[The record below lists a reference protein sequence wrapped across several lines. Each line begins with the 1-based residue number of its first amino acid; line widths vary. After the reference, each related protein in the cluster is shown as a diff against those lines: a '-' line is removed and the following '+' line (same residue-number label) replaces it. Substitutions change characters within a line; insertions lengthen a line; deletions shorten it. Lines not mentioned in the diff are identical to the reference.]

1 MGCVCHDVPFLMSV
15 HWSGECGVY
24 IGGCADEEEDHHEE
38 GVEVEEGGL

>member
-1 MGCVCHDVPFLMSV
+1 MSV

-38 GVEVEEGGL
+38 GVEVEEGGLEVIVSILWRC